1 VLGSLAGGGCWAQLL
16 YCVRLDV
23 SPFVACL
30 RPCFDHA
37 SQAKLLWRLLFA
49 PWLSCAVQQFQC
61 AAAHVSACSCGPVL
75 GARPVCAHAQDRP
88 ETLCMHIAA
97 VAVAAS
103 LKLLACTCVVALQ
116 LGHKRGLGMYCSAWI
131 LYCVR
136 LARRGPSPHAPK
148 HQIAFHSSLAAAICL
163 GRCH

>member
-1 VLGSLAGGGCWAQLL
+1 VHGSLAGGGCWAQLL

-30 RPCFDHA
+30 RPCFDNA

-75 GARPVCAHAQDRP
+75 GAVHVDQFVLMRR
-88 ETLCMHIAA
+88 TG
-97 VAVAAS
+97 
-103 LKLLACTCVVALQ
+103 LKLFVCTLRQ
-116 LGHKRGLGMYCSAWI
+116 
-131 LYCVR
+131 
-136 LARRGPSPHAPK
+136 
-148 HQIAFHSSLAAAICL
+148 
-163 GRCH
+163 